1 MEFKTV
7 TTLKTNW
14 LKNATENGGA
24 FKMVLDSKEP
34 GNVIVNLVND
44 RFGRMWTDV
53 NNDTLLKL
61 VEKDNGIYEVIT
73 NYPHKLYFDI
83 DKKILLIMIFIIIK

>member
-34 GNVIVNLVND
+34 GNVVVNMVSVKH
-44 RFGRMWTDV
+44 GRMWSDV
-53 NNDTLLKL
+53 NNDTR
-61 VEKDNGIYEVIT
+61 
-73 NYPHKLYFDI
+73 F
-83 DKKILLIMIFIIIK
+83 KIN